1 MGLTLCRWPSK
12 ATCAPAFGW
21 APKKGPAPSSSLAV
35 AWQSSSE
42 VAGTGKAPSRWAGR
56 ASPVRHPVEDAEV
69 ALSQLPEELFLR
81 AALYWGDTR
90 VQGNTIKTKISLF
103 PWLPSLHMCCAI
115 SLSNYPSICFQV
127 HFLTAGPL
135 IFCIWS
141 EWNHR
146 IKWFLVN
153 VTF

>member
-69 ALSQLPEELFLR
+69 ALSQLPAELFLR
-81 AALYWGDTR
+81 AALHWGDTR

-103 PWLPSLHMCCAI
+103 PWYHLCTRAV
-115 SLSNYPSICFQV
+115 LSAFQIIPP
-127 HFLTAGPL
+127 FASK
-135 IFCIWS
+135 F
-141 EWNHR
+141 
-146 IKWFLVN
+146 
-153 VTF
+153 TFWQPGHSYFVFSQNGTTGLNDF